1 MGNGVKEMNQL
12 LTANV
17 ATNLYWLGRSL
28 ERIELTLFEINK
40 AYDKVID
47 VDKDAGVKLYKKF
60 GIDIT
65 YTSSLDF
72 LSEAIRGDHEAN
84 LVNLMVNARENAII
98 SRTNLDASS
107 LGEIIDL
114 HELLQKMSNHSLIID
129 YKDIDTVLSLICEI
143 WGTYEKKG
151 HRKCSDYFLKLGKL
165 IEEVDFRLRFNKNQK
180 TTNLILKE
188 IQSIFKILDPDT
200 SGKKL
205 RVGTKKEIDI
215 MEALT
220 EKIDELIILD

>member
-1 MGNGVKEMNQL
+1 MGNGVKEMNHL

-28 ERIELTLFEINK
+28 ERIELTLYEINK
-40 AYDKVID
+40 AYDKVVD

-60 GIDIT
+60 GIDIA
-65 YTSSLDF
+65 YTSALDF

-84 LVNLMVNARENAII
+84 LADIMVNARENAII

-151 HRKCSDYFLKLGKL
+151 QRRSSVYFLKLGKL
-165 IEEVDFRLRFNKNQK
+165 IEEVDFRLRFNKDE
-180 TTNLILKE
+180 TITDLILE
-188 IQSIFKILDPDT
+188 DIYGLFKLLDPDFD
-200 SGKKL
+200 SEPEAIKQSAN
-205 RVGTKKEIDI
+205 I
-215 MEALT
+215 MEDLY
-220 EKIDELIILD
+220 KKVDELIID

>member
-1 MGNGVKEMNQL
+1 MGNGVREMNQL

-17 ATNLYWLGRSL
+17 ATNLYWLGRYL

-47 VDKDAGVKLYKKF
+47 VDKDAGVKLYNKF
-60 GIDIT
+60 GIDIA

-98 SRTNLDASS
+98 SRTNIDLSS
-107 LGEIIDL
+107 FGKIIEL
-114 HELLQKMSNHSLIID
+114 HELLQKMSKTSLIID
-129 YKDIDTVLSLICEI
+129 YKDMDTVLSLLYAI
-143 WGTYEKKG
+143 WGTHEKKG
-151 HRKCSDYFLKLGKL
+151 QRKGSIYFLKLGKL
-165 IEEVDFRLRFNKNQK
+165 VEEVDFRLRFNKK
-180 TTNLILKE
+180 KRMTNLILKE
-188 IQSIFKILDPDT
+188 IQHIFKILDPDT